1 MIEKQTYINALTDSL
16 PEIVTSKQ
24 LAEQI
29 VGVLFSV
36 PIRALENGDD
46 AELPGLGV
54 IKINKSKG
62 KDCLSYEPTL
72 ALIECVLK

>member
-1 MIEKQTYINALTDSL
+1 MIGKQAYINALTDSI
-16 PEIVTSKQ
+16 PEIVTNKD

-29 VGVLFSV
+29 VDVLFSV

-46 AELPGLGV
+46 AEIPGLGV
-54 IKINKSKG
+54 VKINKSKG
-62 KDCLSYEPTL
+62 KDCLSYEPIP